1 MYCFLLTIWA
11 SQLALVVKK
20 LPTNAGDVGDAGLI
34 QEDPLEEG
42 EVTHSS
48 ILDRK
53 IPWVEEPGRNPM
65 GVRQPTPVFLPGK
78 SHGWRLQSIE
88 SQKESDTNEVT

>member
-20 LPTNAGDVGDAGLI
+20 LPTNAGDVRDAGLI

-42 EVTHSS
+42 EATHSR
-48 ILDRK
+48 ILARK
-53 IPWVEEPGRNPM
+53 IPWVEATVHR
-65 GVRQPTPVFLPGK
+65 
-78 SHGWRLQSIE
+78 
-88 SQKESDTNEVT
+88 VTKRVGHE